1 MIRFSQRPN
10 AKSRSRARVCRP
22 FVEAYERAREERYS
36 YADKLEMDFVT
47 YCDRVHGIH
56 LKSLYSSSITESI
69 AQAFRDIS
77 DLMRSGESL
86 QKIRDMA
93 EHHFST
99 GVFDGDVFRVEYGKH
114 RDGYYP
120 KGVSIEVY
128 LNDDRKN
135 IVWHDWIMVD
145 DSCKTAERVL
155 DRIDREIER
164 VSDSWDDFRHDEIR
178 RMTRSVSE
186 RRKCRRNFESILSSR
201 SPRPSEYSSLMA
213 EPTRQLL
220 YSLTDVVENRVK
232 ETLSSIAKDV
242 IPAPYADYDGE
253 TYSTTEISVKPSEKG
268 LLISTGYPSYL
279 SMDFSIRILETDD
292 SLQTLQNSYS
302 IPKTFTLSI
311 SYGRNH
317 GVEMDIMDFTR
328 SDMNEIAQYIA
339 DSVAEEVKN
348 SIDSQGLKH
357 KKNAVTVE
365 WLAYAIQFEY
375 DRNRRKKGG
384 RVVKRDGT
392 NSDFAFLEIPSVGD
406 LLIQDL
412 ADSIQFTLYKHGY
425 KKELKSFTMSKAE
438 LSRDSGSSSQA
449 IPVLDRL
456 LNEQ

>member
-1 MIRFSQRPN
+1 MIRFIQRPS
-10 AKSRSRARVCRP
+10 ARLLSRSRVCRP
-22 FVEAYERAREERYS
+22 FVEAYERDREERYS
-36 YADKLEMDFVT
+36 YEDKLEMDFVT
-47 YCDRVHGIH
+47 YCDRVLGLH
-56 LKSLYSSSITESI
+56 LKSLLSSSVLESI
-69 AQAFRDIS
+69 AQAFCDIS
-77 DLMRSGESL
+77 DLMRSGEHLSEI
-86 QKIRDMA
+86 KDMA
-93 EHHFST
+93 ERHFST
-99 GVFDGDVFRVEYGKH
+99 GVFDGKVFHVDYGKH

-120 KGVSIEVY
+120 NGVGIEVY

-135 IVWHDWIMVD
+135 IVWHDWIMVG
-145 DSCKTAERVL
+145 DSCKTSERVL
-155 DRIDREIER
+155 DRIDHEIER
-164 VSDSWDDFRHDEIR
+164 VSDSWDDFRREELRGMI
-178 RMTRSVSE
+178 RSVSE

-201 SPRPSEYSSLMA
+201 SPSPSEYSSLMA

-220 YSLTDVVENRVK
+220 YSLTDVVENRVR
-232 ETLSSIAKDV
+232 ETLSSIAKDIV
-242 IPAPYADYDGE
+242 PAPYADYAGE

-279 SMDFSIRILETDD
+279 SMDFNIRILETDD
-292 SLQTLQNSYS
+292 SFQTRQNSYS

-311 SYGRNH
+311 SYGRNR

-339 DSVAEEVKN
+339 DSVAEEFKN

-375 DRNRRKKGG
+375 DHNRRKKGG

-392 NSDFAFLEIPSVGD
+392 NEDFAFLEIPSVGD

-438 LSRDSGSSSQA
+438 LSRNRGSSSQA

>member
-1 MIRFSQRPN
+1 MIRFSQRQN
-10 AKSRSRARVCRP
+10 ARELSRARVCRP
-22 FVEAYERAREERYS
+22 FVEAYGRDREERYS
-36 YADKLEMDFVT
+36 YAEKLDMDFVT
-47 YCDRVHGIH
+47 YCDSVLGIH
-56 LKSLYSSSITESI
+56 LKSLLSASVLESI
-69 AQAFRDIS
+69 AQAFCDIS
-77 DLMRSGESL
+77 NLMRSGESL
-86 QKIRDMA
+86 SDIKDMA
-93 EHHFST
+93 EQHFSQ
-99 GVFDGDVFRVEYGKH
+99 GVFDGEVFHVDYGKH

-120 KGVSIEVY
+120 NGVGIEVY
-128 LNDDRKN
+128 LTDDRKN

-145 DSCKTAERVL
+145 DSCKTAGRVL
-155 DRIDREIER
+155 NRIDREVER
-164 VSDSWDDFRHDEIR
+164 VSDSWDDFRQDEIR

-201 SPRPSEYSSLMA
+201 SPSPSEYSSLMA

-220 YSLTDVVENRVK
+220 YSLTDAVESRVK
-232 ETLSSIAKDV
+232 ETLSSIAKDIV
-242 IPAPYADYDGE
+242 PAPYADYDGE

-279 SMDFSIRILETDD
+279 SMDFNIRILETDD
-292 SLQTLQNSYS
+292 SLQTLQNFYS

-311 SYGRNH
+311 SYGRNR

-339 DSVAEEVKN
+339 DSVAEEFKN

-375 DRNRRKKGG
+375 DHNRRKKGG

-392 NSDFAFLEIPSVGD
+392 NEDFAFLEIPSVGD
-406 LLIQDL
+406 LRIQDL

-438 LSRDSGSSSQA
+438 LSRNRGSSSQA
-449 IPVLDRL
+449 RPVLDRL

>member
-1 MIRFSQRPN
+1 MIRFSKRHNSRPL
-10 AKSRSRARVCRP
+10 SRSRVCRP
-22 FVEAYERAREERYS
+22 FVEAYERDREERYS

-56 LKSLYSSSITESI
+56 LKSLYSSSVTESI

-77 DLMRSGESL
+77 DLMRSGEPLSEI
-86 QKIRDMA
+86 KDMA

-128 LNDDRKN
+128 LHDERKN
-135 IVWHDWIMVD
+135 IVWRDWIMVD

-178 RMTRSVSE
+178 LMARSVSE

-201 SPRPSEYSSLMA
+201 SSSPSEYSSLMA

-220 YSLTDVVENRVK
+220 YSLADVVENRVK

-311 SYGRNH
+311 SYGRNR

-348 SIDSQGLKH
+348 SIDSKGLKH

-375 DRNRRKKGG
+375 DHNRRKKGG

-392 NSDFAFLEIPSVGD
+392 NEDFAFLEIPSVGD

-438 LSRDSGSSSQA
+438 LSRDRGSSSQA
-449 IPVLDRL
+449 RPVLDRL